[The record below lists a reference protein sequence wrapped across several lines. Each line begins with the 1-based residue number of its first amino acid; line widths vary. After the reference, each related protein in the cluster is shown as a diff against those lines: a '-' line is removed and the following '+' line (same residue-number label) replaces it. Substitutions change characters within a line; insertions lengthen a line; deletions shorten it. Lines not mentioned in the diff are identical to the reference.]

1 MTDSPRGILWAVL
14 VDHRYEVDKCSHLI
28 DSCPP
33 GLLFRH
39 PHWLITDYDL
49 LLLDLATQETVVV
62 NKRFGLGE
70 PHHVTL
76 QYDVEKTTVDRLIGK
91 RFIATLTELRQ
102 DDRAQAFRVVLP
114 ADIAPLWKGDTIP
127 HLTVSYK
134 EYPVHGGKAALDGEV
149 TGSNPINVEF
159 AIAFHQFQPKE

>member
-1 MTDSPRGILWAVL
+1 MTNSPRGILWAVL
-14 VDHRYEVDKCSHLI
+14 VDRVANPITYPTNAGI
-28 DSCPP
+28 YA
-33 GLLFRH
+33 LF
-39 PHWLITDYDL
+39 DA
-49 LLLDLATQETVVV
+49 ATQKPLVIQ
-62 NKRFGLGE
+62 KRFEHGE

-76 QYDVEKTTVDRLIGK
+76 QYDVEKSAVEHLIGK
-91 RFIATLTELRQ
+91 RFIARLTKLRQ

-149 TGSNPINVEF
+149 TGSNPIDVEF

>member
-1 MTDSPRGILWAVL
+1 MTNSPRGILWAEWINPPTPYFVNGSPRQIFPNIPGN
-14 VDHRYEVDKCSHLI
+14 HRHWIWVYPDRKTM
-28 DSCPP
+28 
-33 GLLFRH
+33 LLTPRSF
-39 PHWLITDYDL
+39 D
-49 LLLDLATQETVVV
+49 
-62 NKRFGLGE
+62 LGE

-76 QYDVEKTTVDRLIGK
+76 QYGVEKSTVDRLIGK

-114 ADIAPLWKGDTIP
+114 DDIAPFWKGDTIP

-149 TGSNPINVEF
+149 TGSNPIDVEF
-159 AIAFHQFQPKE
+159 AINFHEFQPKE